1 MYKSKEN
8 NLRNLFILLGSTL
21 SVMQGALISPAL
33 THIANHFTN
42 EENIVFLSKLIIAIP
57 PIFIVLF
64 SPLAGVLFDK
74 YGRKSVLIISAILY
88 GVSGSSG
95 YFADNIYLILIGRAF
110 LGVAISGLMTG
121 FIILIGDL
129 FAGKEKF
136 NKFIGIQGAF
146 MSFGGVVYLLSG
158 EYLAN
163 LSWNVPFL
171 GYLTS
176 IIVAVGLL
184 AFLSETKTI
193 NKADSAQINSK
204 SIHVSRKFLK
214 IHLLALFLMIAYL
227 MVPTQIPFLLLQYP
241 ELDGKYAGIFLAI
254 WILFSSIASLAYSRI
269 RNYLD
274 YKQSFALA
282 FLFWSLGYFII
293 YFASSYVVV
302 LIALILS
309 GIGNG
314 VAIPNIKA
322 QLLEYAGISNRSKQ
336 SGFLSMS
343 LYLGQFLSP
352 IIVEPIIKIS
362 TPQMPFLVFA
372 IVMIVIAVTI
382 YLQKR

>member
-1 MYKSKEN
+1 MYKSKKN

-33 THIANHFTN
+33 THIANHFAA
-42 EENIVFLSKLIIAIP
+42 EDNIVFLSKLIMAIP

-74 YGRKSVLIISAILY
+74 YGRKSVLILSAILY
-88 GVSGSSG
+88 GISGSSG
-95 YFADNIYLILIGRAF
+95 YFSDNIYLILIGRAF

-129 FAGKEKF
+129 FEGKEKF

-176 IIVAVGLL
+176 IIVAIGLL

-193 NKADSAQINSK
+193 VKIDSADMKGQSK
-204 SIHVSRKFLK
+204 DFSPKFFK
-214 IHLLALFLMIAYL
+214 IHLLALFLMIVYL
-227 MVPTQIPFLLLQYP
+227 MVPTQIPFILLQYP
-241 ELDGKYAGIFLAI
+241 ELDGKNAGIFLAI
-254 WILFSSIASLAYSRI
+254 WILFSSVASLAYSKI
-269 RNYLD
+269 RKIYGL
-274 YKQSFALA
+274 YSVFYFSF
-282 FLFWSLGYFII
+282 SI
-293 YFASSYVVV
+293 
-302 LIALILS
+302 
-309 GIGNG
+309 
-314 VAIPNIKA
+314 
-322 QLLEYAGISNRSKQ
+322 
-336 SGFLSMS
+336 
-343 LYLGQFLSP
+343 
-352 IIVEPIIKIS
+352 
-362 TPQMPFLVFA
+362 LVFR
-372 IVMIVIAVTI
+372 IFCDF
-382 YLQKR
+382 LCK